1 MNLVVGMGAKWTASG
16 TVVGRCNRMTGPP
29 PGILESA
36 LDSILMEG
44 GDLMFLVLVGLLDL
58 GLGVFLK
65 EGD

>member
-1 MNLVVGMGAKWTASG
+1 MNLVVGMGANWTASG

-29 PGILESA
+29 PGILEPA
-36 LDSILMEG
+36 LNRILVEG
-44 GDLMFLVLVGLLDL
+44 GDLIFLVLVGLLDF